1 MSQNNKIT
9 YTNSL
14 NGLRGCLAFHVM
26 AYHACW
32 FENKKVPKFDL
43 QANADMSMFFLL
55 SGFSLAIKYGESF
68 PDRCLKGLLKSDE
81 SSMKD
86 PIHVEQQKEE
96 TGTFGRWK
104 FYKKRLVRIL
114 PLHYLGMALVLIVW
128 RFG

>member
-9 YTNSL
+9 YKNSL

-55 SGFSLAIKYGESF
+55 SGLSLAMKYGRSS
-68 PDRCLKGLLKSDE
+68 LGKNYKTLSKSDE
-81 SSMKD
+81 SSSKYL
-86 PIHVEQQKEE
+86 IHEEQQKQE
-96 TGTFGRWK
+96 TGGFDHWK
-104 FYKKRLVRIL
+104 FYKKRLTRIL
-114 PLHYLGMALVLIVW
+114 PLYYLGIVLVLIVW

>member
-9 YTNSL
+9 YTNAL

-32 FENKKVPKFDL
+32 FENKKIPKFDL

-55 SGFSLAIKYGESF
+55 SGFCLAIKYGKHTTNRYSKTLSKF
-68 PDRCLKGLLKSDE
+68 DE
-81 SSMKD
+81 SSMKEL
-86 PIHVEQQKEE
+86 IHVERQERE
-96 TGTFGRWK
+96 TEKFDHWK
-104 FYKKRLVRIL
+104 FYKKRLIRIL
-114 PLHYLGMALVLIVW
+114 PLHYLGMVLVLIVW

>member
-1 MSQNNKIT
+1 MAQNNQIT
-9 YTNSL
+9 YRKSL

-32 FENKKVPKFDL
+32 FENKKIPKFDL

-55 SGFSLAIKYGESF
+55 SGFCLAIRYGKNSTN
-68 PDRCLKGLLKSDE
+68 RYSKTLLKSGKL
-81 SSMKD
+81 SMKD
-86 PIHVEQQKEE
+86 LIHVEQQYQE
-96 TGTFGRWK
+96 TEKFDHWK
-104 FYKKRLVRIL
+104 FYKKRLTRIL